1 MGRPRLRWAAGV
13 KAVGTGAARSVEA
26 SGHLHRKLSS
36 FGVLL
41 LTLSCLSPVLSVY
54 GVGADVLKTAGTA
67 AGWLFLFAVAVAA
80 IWGMVY
86 AELASAYPY
95 AGGDYVGVGSI
106 LGPWAGFASLTLW
119 VLISGPS
126 IAFAA
131 KIVADYVGELAPGVS
146 HTAVAFGSLG
156 AALVVAL
163 LAVRTSAIVTGI
175 FLAIEL
181 VAVLAL
187 VVAGFAQPVRG
198 LGEIVANS
206 VALDPSGAL
215 APVGLGAIALGA
227 VSATFAT
234 CGGNQAI
241 AFGEELRDPHR
252 NMGSVLLL
260 AALIGALA
268 TALPVIGLV
277 VGARDLVAVLG
288 NPAPFSAFIAS
299 AAGATASRALS
310 AAVALAVFN
319 AMIVGIMFNARL
331 YFSLGRDDLFHPRIN
346 RQLASVHGKSG
357 APRFATLIVGAIS
370 AVCCVLDSHTLVVF
384 LAGFVPY
391 VFALASFSVLA
402 GRRRRMTGGPARWQS
417 PLYPLVPVLGL
428 CIAAALLVAD
438 LLDAEAGRPS
448 TLIFGS
454 ALAVALLWHRFVI
467 SRRPGGWAP
476 RVERDLHAAD

>member
-1 MGRPRLRWAAGV
+1 MKEVQTGTAG
-13 KAVGTGAARSVEA
+13 SVEA
-26 SGHLHRKLSS
+26 SGRLHRKLSS

-67 AGWLFLFAVAVAA
+67 AGWLFLLAVAVAA

-95 AGGDYVGVGSI
+95 AGGDYVGVGTI
-106 LGPWAGFASLTLW
+106 LGAWAGFASLTLW

-126 IAFAA
+126 LAFTA
-131 KIVADYVGELAPGVS
+131 KIVADYVGELAPALPP
-146 HTAVAFGSLG
+146 TAVTFGSLG
-156 AALVVAL
+156 AALFVAL

-181 VAVLAL
+181 AAVLAL
-187 VVAGFAQPVRG
+187 IGAGFANPMRG
-198 LGEIVANS
+198 LGEIVAS
-206 VALDPSGAL
+206 PVALDASGVL
-215 APVGLGAIALGA
+215 APVALGAIGLGA

-268 TALPVIGLV
+268 TALPVVALV

-288 NPAPFSAFIAS
+288 SPAPFSAFAAS
-299 AAGATASRALS
+299 VAGPTASRVLS

-319 AMIVGIMFNARL
+319 AMIVGIMFSARL
-331 YFSLGRDDLFHPRIN
+331 FFSLGRDAIFHPRIN
-346 RQLASVHGKSG
+346 RMLARVDGKSG
-357 APRFATLIVGAIS
+357 APRCATLVVGAFS
-370 AVCCVLDSHTLVVF
+370 AVCCLLASHTLVVF
-384 LAGFVPY
+384 IGGSVPY
-391 VFALASFSVLA
+391 ILALASFSVLV
-402 GRRRRMTGGPARWQS
+402 GRRRRMTGGPAHWRS

-438 LLDAEAGRPS
+438 LLDAEVGRPS
-448 TLIFGS
+448 TLLLGG
-454 ALAVALLWHRFVI
+454 ALVVALLWHRFVI

-476 RVERDLHAAD
+476 RVEQDLQAAD